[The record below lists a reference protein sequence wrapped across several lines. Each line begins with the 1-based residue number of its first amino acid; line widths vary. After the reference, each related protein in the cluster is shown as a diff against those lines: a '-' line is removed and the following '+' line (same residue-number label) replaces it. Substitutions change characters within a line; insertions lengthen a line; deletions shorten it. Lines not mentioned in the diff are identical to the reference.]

1 VTATIDRPAAGGST
15 TPRSRASRDRREG
28 WLRRAPLLPALIFA
42 IVVTQLPFL
51 LTLFYSFQSWNL
63 LRPDSLHFVG
73 LGNYAEVLGDTEFRN
88 ALWIT
93 VVITLGVAAISLV
106 IGTLVALL
114 LERRVFGRGIVRTLL
129 ISPFLVMPVAAGLL
143 WKTTMFDPI
152 YGILNFVLQPFGVH
166 HVDFVGSFPLA
177 SVMTVMVWRWTP
189 FMMLI
194 MLAGLQSQPPDVLE
208 AARVDGARPLAVFR
222 EVTLPHLRSYMELGL
237 LLGAIYIV
245 GTFDQ
250 IYIMTQG
257 GPGTS
262 TTNLPFYLYQRT
274 FQGYDVGQAAALGV
288 VTVIITFIVAT
299 VALRTVFRLFTETE
313 GR

>member
-1 VTATIDRPAAGGST
+1 MTAIAERPAAKA
-15 TPRSRASRDRREG
+15 PRSPVGDRREG
-28 WLRRAPLLPALIFA
+28 WRRRGPLMPALIFT
-42 IVVTQLPFL
+42 IIVTQVPFL

-63 LRPDSLHFVG
+63 LRPGSFHFVG
-73 LGNYAEVLGDTEFRN
+73 LSNYAAVFTDAEFRG

-93 VVITLGVAAISLV
+93 VLTTLGSAIIALV
-106 IGTLVALL
+106 LGTLLALL
-114 LERRVFGRGIVRTLL
+114 LERQVLGRGVIRTLL
-129 ISPFLVMPVAAGLL
+129 ISPFLVMPTAAGLL
-143 WKTTMFDPI
+143 WKTTMFDPV
-152 YGILNFVLQPFGVH
+152 YGLVNWVLSPFGVH
-166 HVDFVGSFPLA
+166 HVDFVAQFPLA

-194 MLAGLQSQPPDVLE
+194 MLAGLQGQPTDVIE
-208 AARVDGARPLAVFR
+208 AARVDGAKPFAIFR
-222 EVTLPHLRSYMELGL
+222 EVTLPYLRPYMELGL
-237 LLGAIYIV
+237 LLGAIYTV
-245 GTFDQ
+245 GTFDE

-274 FQGYDVGQAAALGV
+274 FQGYDIGQAASLGV
-288 VTVIITFIVAT
+288 ATVILTFIVAS

>member
-1 VTATIDRPAAGGST
+1 MTAIAERPAAEAPAGRPPS
-15 TPRSRASRDRREG
+15 DRREG
-28 WLRRAPLLPALIFA
+28 WRRRAPLMPALLFT
-42 IVVTQLPFL
+42 IVVTQVPFL

-63 LRPDSLHFVG
+63 LRPGSFHFVG
-73 LGNYAEVLGDTEFRN
+73 LSNYVAVVKDAEFRD

-93 VVITLGVAAISLV
+93 VLTTLGAAIISLV
-106 IGTLVALL
+106 LGTLLALL
-114 LERRVFGRGIVRTLL
+114 LERQVLGRGVIRTLL
-129 ISPFLVMPVAAGLL
+129 ISPFLVMPAAAGLL
-143 WKTTMFDPI
+143 WKTTMFDPV
-152 YGILNFVLQPFGVH
+152 YGLVNWVLTPFGVH
-166 HVDFVGSFPLA
+166 NVDFVGQFPLA

-194 MLAGLQSQPPDVLE
+194 MLAGLQAQPGDVLE
-208 AARVDGARPLAVFR
+208 AARVDGARPFAIFR
-222 EVTLPHLRSYMELGL
+222 EVTLPYLRPYMELGL

-245 GTFDQ
+245 GTFDE

-257 GPGTS
+257 GPGTA

-274 FQGYDVGQAAALGV
+274 FQGYDIGQAASLGV
-288 VTVIITFIVAT
+288 ATVILTFIVAS